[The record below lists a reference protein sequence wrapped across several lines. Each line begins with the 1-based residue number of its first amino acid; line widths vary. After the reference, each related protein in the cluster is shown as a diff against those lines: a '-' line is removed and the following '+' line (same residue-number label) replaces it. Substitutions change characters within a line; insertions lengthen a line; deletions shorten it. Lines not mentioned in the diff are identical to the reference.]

1 MEEKKKTRQ
10 LPRSWHLIDAKELPL
25 GRLAVKISNLL
36 CGKGKVS
43 YTPNLDQGDYVV
55 VVNAADL
62 VTTGNKDNKEFYY
75 RYSGYPG
82 GLKSESLG
90 SLRKR
95 KPEEVIRLAIKGML
109 PKNKLASDRLVRLH
123 IYKGQ
128 EHPHTAQLSGEKS
141 N

>member
-1 MEEKKKTRQ
+1 M
-10 LPRSWHLIDAKELPL
+10 
-25 GRLAVKISNLL
+25 
-36 CGKGKVS
+36 
-43 YTPNLDQGDYVV
+43 PNLDQGDYVV
-55 VVNAADL
+55 VVNASEL

-90 SLRKR
+90 SLRVR

-109 PKNKLASDRLVRLH
+109 PKNKLVRPRMARLH

-128 EHPHTAQLSGEKS
+128 EHPHAAQLNGVAK
-141 N
+141 